1 MLTSTWHY
9 SVAMCRWFYSLT
21 SRGNIFI
28 RGALATTPP
37 PLNTHKRTHAHARV
51 TSWFPKQQAATSL
64 PAPSLSPVFS
74 HSIYPFISSHL
85 PPHLLPLSPF
95 KSPLR
100 HKVFSSWQLL
110 CACVRIMCCSWTAA
124 VSLISFSSSVF
135 LSSNCA
141 MDATINSCND
151 EIWGLWISLTLILL
165 KAVMKTLIL
174 SVIMR
179 TTTMTKW
186 WWNGS
191 GSPSPASAVCS
202 VNAFVYHRHHSAS
215 AFIYSTSRSSDIEQI
230 RLSMHAH
237 TWCNAREF
245 SPKELCG
252 CIEAIS
258 L

>member
-37 PLNTHKRTHAHARV
+37 PLNTHTRTHAHARV

-141 MDATINSCND
+141 MDATINSFND
-151 EIWGLWISLTLILL
+151 ERRDLRAMDQSDFNIIESCNENTHFICYNENDDNDKMMMKWKWISI
-165 KAVMKTLIL
+165 
-174 SVIMR
+174 
-179 TTTMTKW
+179 
-186 WWNGS
+186 
-191 GSPSPASAVCS
+191 
-202 VNAFVYHRHHSAS
+202 
-215 AFIYSTSRSSDIEQI
+215 SSFCC
-230 RLSMHAH
+230 M
-237 TWCNAREF
+237 
-245 SPKELCG
+245 
-252 CIEAIS
+252 
-258 L
+258 